1 MSEQDRVILAL
12 VRARSIQALLYLRVI
27 CIEPCLVRD
36 MLCGLIVPRRSL
48 LLPRA
53 VPILLRER
61 PMLPTGCRAVVCLL
75 VRVLTVLLGL
85 ILIRVLVDTRGYRGL
100 RFWLAI

>member
-1 MSEQDRVILAL
+1 
-12 VRARSIQALLYLRVI
+12 
-27 CIEPCLVRD
+27 
-36 MLCGLIVPRRSL
+36 MLCGLVVPRRSL

-53 VPILLRER
+53 IPILLRER

-75 VRVLTVLLGL
+75 VRVLAVLLGL

-100 RFWLAI
+100 WFWLAI